1 MVQLMNDLEAKC
13 VAAGLKMTGQRR
25 VIIQVLSSGNHQSV
39 ETVCRRAKEIDN
51 TISMATVYRTLN
63 LLDELSLI
71 QKLDL
76 KDNFA
81 RFDVN
86 QEHHHHMVD
95 LETGEVIEFMD
106 EELEKLKHA
115 IASRMGYDL
124 VDHTLELYGRKKRI
138 SQATDEINPRI
149 EI

>member
-1 MVQLMNDLEAKC
+1 MNDLEAKC

-39 ETVCRRAKEIDN
+39 ETVYRRAKDADN

-106 EELEKLKHA
+106 EGLEKLKHE

-124 VDHTLELYGRKKRI
+124 VDHTLELYGRKTRVLQPEDKVD
-138 SQATDEINPRI
+138 S
-149 EI
+149 